1 MYATSEVGEAEP
13 WDTYKFPSS
22 WNFTA
27 FALGHLGHCVYSE
40 VLELKEKPC
49 SHHIGRDVACLEVL
63 TGYALQTGV

>member
-27 FALGHLGHCVYSE
+27 FAPGHLGHCVYSE

-49 SHHIGRDVACLEVL
+49 N
-63 TGYALQTGV
+63 